1 MVSMPQNEPASAVFA
16 TAKTFDYDRGASGPA
31 RQCAIAVETPIQL
44 SFGGAP
50 FAVMMATPRDL
61 KDFAVGFA
69 LSEGI
74 VERVEEIRGVEFGL
88 VEGGISLDIAL
99 AGERLSAHLARARA
113 MSGRTGCGLCGIE
126 DLAHLPKP
134 RAPVPLSAPIAPAA
148 IGAALQGLEH
158 AQPLNAETRATHGA
172 AWSDRSGVVLLTR
185 EDVGRHN
192 ALDKLIGALA
202 LAAVDPASG
211 FIIITS
217 RCSFEMVAK
226 AAAFGAA
233 TLVSVSAPTS
243 LALERARESGLTL
256 VAVARADRA
265 TIFTTAAS
273 DADGGLAA

>member
-1 MVSMPQNEPASAVFA
+1 MPPNEPPGAVFA
-16 TAKTFDYDRGASGPA
+16 TAQTFDYDRGASGPA
-31 RQCAIAVETPIQL
+31 RQSAIAVETPIQL

-69 LSEGI
+69 LTEGI
-74 VERVEEIRGVEFGL
+74 VERVADIRGVEVGI
-88 VEGGISLDIAL
+88 VEGGMRLDVAL
-99 AGERLSAHLARARA
+99 TGERLSAHLSRTRA

-134 RAPVPLSAPIAPAA
+134 RAPVPLSAPIAPSA
-148 IGAALQGLEH
+148 IRAALEGLER

-172 AWSDRSGVVLLTR
+172 AWSDRFGAVLLTR

-202 LAAVDPASG
+202 LASVDPTNG
-211 FIIITS
+211 FIVITS

-226 AAAFGAA
+226 AAVFGAA
-233 TLVSVSAPTS
+233 TLVALSAPTS
-243 LALERARESGLTL
+243 LAIERAEASGITL
-256 VAVARADRA
+256 IAIVRADQA
-265 TIFTTAAS
+265 MVFAEPGSAV
-273 DADGGLAA
+273 DGGIAA